1 MRRGN
6 HWDINGTLNV
16 VKVAYLGYM
25 EIGAW
30 ERKSLAFS
38 DSCVSGEI

>member
-1 MRRGN
+1 VAK
-6 HWDINGTLNV
+6 V
-16 VKVAYLGYM
+16 VNLGYM

-38 DSCVSGEI
+38 DSCVSGEISKLAVQRS